1 MTTSPTIATEALQPP
16 YPVHSPE
23 GQQVLRGLFRQA
35 FAALPPEAL
44 ERACQAM
51 TAEDDEDAGG

>member
-1 MTTSPTIATEALQPP
+1 MTTSPAIATEALRPP
-16 YPVHSPE
+16 CPVDSPE

-44 ERACQAM
+44 ERCCEAI